1 MNPVRYVAQA
11 AIAAAVMAGVGYFS
25 KAPAYQ
31 YFPADHALI
40 KLSLSHASQRV
51 TPCRQ
56 RTAEELAALR
66 PNMRGKMECSRERA
80 PTYLE
85 LEVNGKLVFQGLRQ
99 PSGLSKDGASQYY
112 EKFPVPAGNH
122 TVAVR
127 MRDSTRTDNGFDY
140 TFAAPTSLQNLQSMV
155 LGFRGETSEFY
166 LR

>member
-11 AIAAAVMAGVGYFS
+11 AIAAVVMAGIGYFS
-25 KAPAYQ
+25 KAPAYHF
-31 YFPADHALI
+31 FPADQGLI

-66 PNMRGKMECSRERA
+66 PNMRGKMECPRERA

-85 LEVNGKLVFQGLRQ
+85 LEVDGRLIYKGLRE
-99 PSGLSKDGASQYY
+99 PSGLSKDGSSQFYK
-112 EKFPVPAGNH
+112 KFPMVAGPH
-122 TVAVR
+122 TLTIR
-127 MRDSTRTDNGFDY
+127 MRDSARTDNGFDY
-140 TFAAPTSLQNLQSMV
+140 SFTGTATLAKLQSLV
-155 LGFRGETSEFY
+155 LGFRGETGEFY